1 MKRCGFLV
9 FAIFGLLFVVGFV
22 GRLCAADD
30 KDAGGGDDVVGTI
43 VDLLNDKDKDIRALG
58 FQQVREAAKGEKAT
72 QKFAALLPKL
82 SAESEVGLLDALA
95 DRGDKAARPAV
106 LEMLKSAGE
115 RKADEQ
121 VEDAALR
128 ALGSLGEAADMPLLV
143 KTLGKPVASE
153 QTAARASLTHLPG
166 QAIDTAIADE
176 LKGTTPKIR
185 AELIEILAARRAIG
199 TVPNL
204 LVAAGDSDAMPAVRV
219 AAMAALGALAKPSD
233 VGEMLRGVLKA
244 EPGAER
250 EAAEKAVL
258 MVCNQT
264 QDAAKRAE
272 PVLAA
277 WAKLSDDE
285 KTALLPTLGRVGNAD
300 ALKIVETAIDDK
312 DARRSEAGI
321 RAICNWPDATVAPRL
336 LVLFQSTANSERQS
350 LLLRAVT
357 RVAVL
362 HDKRSNTQRLDLLKT
377 CMSLATH
384 DDERNYVIKRAAA
397 IRTVDSLRFLLPNLE
412 KPPLA
417 QETCASIV
425 ELAHHRELRLPNEA
439 EFAKALDAVIVIC
452 KDPDVVDHAQRYKQ
466 NKT

>member
-1 MKRCGFLV
+1 L
-9 FAIFGLLFVVGFV
+9 ALFGLLSAVGSV
-22 GRLCAADD
+22 DRLYAADD
-30 KDAGGGDDVVGTI
+30 KDAGGDDVVGTI

-58 FQQVREAAKGEKAT
+58 FQQVREAAKGSKAT
-72 QKFAALLPKL
+72 QKFARVLPKL
-82 SAESEVGLLDALA
+82 PAESQIGLLDALA

-106 LEMLKSAGE
+106 LELLKSPGE
-115 RKADEQ
+115 RSPDEQ
-121 VEDAALR
+121 VQDAALR
-128 ALGSLGEAADMPLLV
+128 ALGSLGEPADMPLLV
-143 KTLGKPVASE
+143 KSLSAPVALE
-153 QTAARASLTHLPG
+153 QTAARASMTHLPG

-176 LKGTTPKIR
+176 LKGATPKIR

-204 LVAAGDSDAMPAVRV
+204 LVEAVDSDATVRT
-219 AAMAALGALAKPSD
+219 AAMAALGQLAKPSD

-244 EPGAER
+244 EPGTER

-258 MVCNQT
+258 IVCNQT
-264 QDAAKRAE
+264 QDPAKRAE

-277 WAKLSDDE
+277 WSKLSDDE

-300 ALKIVETAIDDK
+300 ALEIVETAIADN

-321 RAICNWPDATVAPRL
+321 RAICNWPDASVAPRL
-336 LVLFQSTANSERQS
+336 LVLFQSTANPERQA
-350 LLLRAVT
+350 LLLRALT
-357 RVAVL
+357 RIAVL

-377 CMSLATH
+377 CMSLSTH
-384 DDERNYVIKRAAA
+384 DDERNYVIKRAAS
-397 IRTVDSLRFLLPNLE
+397 IRTIDSLRFLLPNLE

-439 EFAKALDAVIVIC
+439 EFAKALDAVIRIC
-452 KDPDVVDHAQRYKQ
+452 KDPGVVEHAQRYKQ